1 MVGRG
6 AGSSNLGRRGAAR
19 GLTPARRVQSN
30 RAPELLPTT
39 PDPPREVTMKLYGFW
54 RSLAAFRVRIV
65 LNLKGQGFDEVSI
78 DILQGRQFD
87 PAYRALNPLAV
98 VPALDDGQ
106 GEPMV
111 ESLAICEYLDEC
123 FPSPPLLPQAPRERA
138 RVRALAQMI
147 ACDAHPLIV
156 PRVRKYLAA
165 EYAQDDAGVNRW
177 CQHWFDTASAALE
190 RMLAGSPATG
200 RYCHGDR
207 LSLADVCLV
216 SHVVGS
222 VHYFKCDMAPF
233 PTVMRIANDCLRLE
247 AFARAHPL
255 RQPGAPA
262 AL

>member
-1 MVGRG
+1 
-6 AGSSNLGRRGAAR
+6 
-19 GLTPARRVQSN
+19 
-30 RAPELLPTT
+30 
-39 PDPPREVTMKLYGFW
+39 MKLYGFW

-65 LNLKGQGFDEVSI
+65 LNLKGQAFDEVSI

-87 PAYRALNPLAV
+87 DGYRKINPLGV
-98 VPALDDGQ
+98 VPALVDGE
-106 GEPMV
+106 GEPLV
-111 ESLAICEYLDEC
+111 ESLAICEYLDER
-123 FPSPPLLPQAPRERA
+123 FPSPPLLPEALRERA
-138 RVRALAQMI
+138 RVRALAQMV

-156 PRVRKYLAA
+156 PRIRKYLAT

-177 CQHWFDTASAALE
+177 CQHWFNAGSAALE
-190 RMLAGSPATG
+190 RKLADSPATW
-200 RYCHGDR
+200 RYCQGDR
-207 LSLADVCLV
+207 LSLADVCLA

-255 RQPGAPA
+255 KQPGAPA